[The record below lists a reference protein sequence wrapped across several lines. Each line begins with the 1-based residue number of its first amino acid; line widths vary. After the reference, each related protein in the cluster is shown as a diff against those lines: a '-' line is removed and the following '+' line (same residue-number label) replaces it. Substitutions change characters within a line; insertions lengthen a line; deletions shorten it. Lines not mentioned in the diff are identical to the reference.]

1 MLEKTRFC
9 DIYTSNSVYFYFSI
23 EKDRPALYLAKNI
36 SDITLTSLYCFYKTI
51 NRPIRLSKASQYMKG
66 LKMIHWDNSV
76 LRKEDIKGLQHEYT
90 ILDPYDYSSIYEF
103 VTKVIKYFL
112 NRSRYGILLGLV
124 ELGYQRGNF
133 IGGFHL
139 VGTNEIYLNKS
150 ALRVMRNETTADLY
164 QAYLFHL
171 LLHESIHAIGYS
183 DEHKTR
189 DLVRRISLVL
199 FGTRHPVGKLA
210 IFGLGA
216 YFPYTF
222 HEDRFYPDPS
232 EIRNPEYIL
241 LRHRESELT
250 YI

>member
-1 MLEKTRFC
+1 M
-9 DIYTSNSVYFYFSI
+9 
-23 EKDRPALYLAKNI
+23 
-36 SDITLTSLYCFYKTI
+36 
-51 NRPIRLSKASQYMKG
+51 
-66 LKMIHWDNSV
+66 
-76 LRKEDIKGLQHEYT
+76 LRKEDLKELQQEYE
-90 ILDPYDYSSIYEF
+90 ILDPFDYSCIYQF
-103 VTKVIKYFL
+103 VTKVIRYFL

-139 VGTNEIYLNKS
+139 MGTNEIYLNKS
-150 ALRVMRNETTADLY
+150 ALRVMRKETTPELY

-171 LLHESIHAIGYS
+171 LLHESIHALGYT

-199 FGTRHPVGKLA
+199 FGERHPVGKLA

-216 YFPYTF
+216 YFPYSF
-222 HEDRFYPDPS
+222 NEERFSPDPS